1 MKLVKKVYNHYVSVD
16 TEIDINNSET
26 YNLYSVYFINCLV
39 NNNYSSWLINQINLI
54 KGFNSTIYI
63 IAIISKLDEVQFTTD
78 VLKLFPGVNVLCFNE
93 NEYEYRGILK
103 VWEIGQIH
111 NKKNDIIL
119 YFHSKGVTH
128 NPSYEMNRN
137 DHYNIILKD
146 INKIKEIFTIF
157 PKIDKIGYSAG
168 GIGWI
173 WYNFWYVRGSYIN
186 NVEKPIKTERRHYYE
201 DWLGRQIDSRGCDGA
216 YGVVTDPES
225 GALADDSDDKIC
237 DNERPLSYY
246 KNTLNSCY
254 GFHNDKNVANIG
266 SYYNPSDN
274 KYYNLDENNS
284 ISNNDVVPKFT
295 RSPPLRYQI
304 PRPVPNNQKKWK
316 LLFSYYNK

>member
-16 TEIDINNSET
+16 TEIDINNSEN
-26 YNLYSVYFINCLV
+26 YNIYSVYFINCLV
-39 NNNYSSWLINQINLI
+39 NNNYYSWLLNQINLI
-54 KGFNSTIYI
+54 KEFNSTIYI
-63 IAIISKLDEVQFTTD
+63 IAIISKLDEAQFTTD

-111 NKKNDIIL
+111 NNKNDIIL

-146 INKIKEIFTIF
+146 IAKIKEIFTIF

-173 WYNFWYVRGSYIN
+173 WYNFWYARGSYIN
-186 NVEKPIKTERRHYYE
+186 NVEKPIKTDRRHYYE
-201 DWLGRQIDSRGCDGA
+201 DWLGRQIDS
-216 YGVVTDPES
+216 
-225 GALADDSDDKIC
+225 DDKIC
-237 DNERPLSYY
+237 DNERPISCY

-266 SYYNPSDN
+266 SYYNPNDN

-284 ISNNDVVPKFT
+284 ISNNDEVPKFT
-295 RSPPLRYQI
+295 RSPPLRYQM
-304 PRPVPNNQKKWK
+304 PRSAPNNQNKRK